1 MRADNDQPNAIFF
14 LLQTYDWLR
23 APFEATAAELI
34 PHGGVWAAHRGGL
47 CWGGGGGERT
57 TRVMANMTVAVLLIS
72 VTMLAT
78 CATSMGTAC
87 ATAGATCR
95 LLTPMNCRCAGTE
108 LRSQQARRQ
117 NRCDGV
123 RGGVE
128 ETSRG

>member
-1 MRADNDQPNAIFF
+1 MC
-14 LLQTYDWLR
+14 W
-23 APFEATAAELI
+23 EE
-34 PHGGVWAAHRGGL
+34 GGGL
-47 CWGGGGGERT
+47 T

-128 ETSRG
+128 DLEGMRQRDGNLGCAARAGSGGSPQRLEAREPAKGLCG